1 MHANKFTFLETTSRN
16 HAKLALHR
24 NVQLLQRDWVVLRTN
39 NETTQWVYVPL
50 FLLKYILTRV

>member
-24 NVQLLQRDWVVLRTN
+24 NVQVAFSKLWNGWNRRTHGN
-39 NETTQWVYVPL
+39 TST
-50 FLLKYILTRV
+50 